1 MTATL
6 PPLAPLSEA
15 EVATLSQQL
24 SESGGATLDYARGVF
39 TAAASGPA
47 PVEPTSWLPWLLGAN
62 SPNKSAL
69 RQLIELLV
77 RDAQS
82 IAECLELGEPWL
94 PASPAAMTQFCK
106 GFTRGTQS
114 NPAWQN
120 ASEVFIKVLPIA
132 VAAEYLDLAAVQ
144 RFLPTAT
151 DAQTWL
157 DSEREQ
163 LPARLLEIHRHFA
176 TSRAAQRPNRVEK
189 VGRNEPCPCGSG
201 KKHKKC
207 CAH

>member
-1 MTATL
+1 MTSNL
-6 PPLAPLSEA
+6 PPLAPLSET

-24 SESGGATLDYARGVF
+24 LDSGGSTLDYARGVF
-39 TAAASGPA
+39 SAAACGPT
-47 PVEPTSWLPWLLGAN
+47 PVEPTSWLPWLLGPSA
-62 SPNKSAL
+62 PNKAAL

-82 IAECLELGEPWL
+82 IAECLGLGEPWL
-94 PASPAAMTQFCK
+94 PASPEAMTQFCK

-114 NPAWQN
+114 DAAWQK
-120 ASEVFIKVLPIA
+120 ASEVFVKVLPIA
-132 VAAEYLDLAAVQ
+132 VTAGYLDLTSVQ
-144 RFLPTAT
+144 RFLPAAT

-157 DSEREQ
+157 DGEHEQ
-163 LPARLLEIHRHFA
+163 LPARLVEIHRHFA
-176 TSRAAQRPNRVEK
+176 ASRAAHRPNRVEK

>member
-1 MTATL
+1 MTSNL
-6 PPLAPLSEA
+6 PPLSPLSET
-15 EVATLSQQL
+15 EVESLNQQL
-24 SESGGATLDYARGVF
+24 SECGGASLDYARGVF
-39 TAAASGPA
+39 TAAACGPT
-47 PVEPTSWLPWLLGAN
+47 PVEPTSWLPWLLGSSA
-62 SPNKSAL
+62 PNKSAL
-69 RQLIELLV
+69 RQLIDLLV

-82 IAECLELGEPWL
+82 IKECLELGEPWL
-94 PASPAAMTQFCK
+94 PASPEAMTQFCK

-114 NPAWQN
+114 APAWQN

-132 VAAEYLDLAAVQ
+132 VTAGYLDLANVQ
-144 RFLPTAT
+144 RFLPAAA
-151 DAQTWL
+151 DAQNWL
-157 DSEREQ
+157 DGEREQ

-176 TSRAAQRPNRVEK
+176 ASRAVQRPNRVEK